1 MDETSGLLW
10 FNASMNKVFKSVALI
25 GKYMSPEVRD
35 QLLTLA
41 RFLAERGLT
50 VLIEEVTASH
60 LDIDGFDTRSIQ
72 AIGADTDL
80 AVVIGGDGTMLMAA
94 RALGNFGIPLVGI
107 NRGHFGFLTDISS
120 DVMLPTME
128 RILAGEYTLE
138 QRIMLC
144 AEIER
149 NGEIISKGRAVNDV
163 VVSKGTTA
171 KLIELEMV
179 VDGQIVTHQRS
190 DGMIVST
197 PTGTTAYALSAGG
210 PVVHPTMDAF
220 TVVPICPHTLTSRP
234 IIVSSNSNIRIQFTC
249 GENARIQVDGLP
261 YTGLELGDI
270 VDIKRHERRVTLL
283 HPAGHSHFEV
293 LRDKLHW
300 G

>member
-1 MDETSGLLW
+1 M
-10 FNASMNKVFKSVALI
+10 NASFKSVALI
-25 GKYMSPEVRD
+25 GKYMSPDVHD

-41 RFLAERGLT
+41 RFLVARGIA
-50 VLIEEVTASH
+50 VLVEENTAKHLHIESYP
-60 LDIDGFDTRSIQ
+60 TRGMQ
-72 AIGADTDL
+72 DIGAETEL

-94 RALGNFGIPLVGI
+94 RALGNHGIPLVGV
-107 NRGHFGFLTDISS
+107 NRGHFGFLTDISC

-149 NGEIISKGRAVNDV
+149 KGEIISKGRAFNDV
-163 VVSKGTTA
+163 VLSKGSSA
-171 KLIELEMV
+171 KLIELDMS
-179 VDGQIVTHQRS
+179 VDGQRVTHQRS
-190 DGMIVST
+190 DGMIVAT

-220 TVVPICPHTLTSRP
+220 TIVPICPHTLTSRP
-234 IIVSSNSNIRIQFTC
+234 IIVSTSSNIRIQFTR
-249 GENARIQVDGLP
+249 GDDARIQVDGLP
-261 YTGLELGDI
+261 YMELQLGDI
-270 VDIKRHERRVTLL
+270 VDIKRHEKTVTLL

-293 LRDKLHW
+293 LRDKLYW

>member
-1 MDETSGLLW
+1 
-10 FNASMNKVFKSVALI
+10 MNSVFKSVALI
-25 GKYMSPEVRD
+25 GKYMSREVRE

-41 RFLAERGLT
+41 RFLAERGIT
-50 VLIEEVTASH
+50 VLVEEVTATR
-60 LDIDGFDTRSIQ
+60 LNIEGFDTRSMQ
-72 AIGADTDL
+72 AIGADTEL

-94 RALGNFGIPLVGI
+94 RALGNYGIPLVGI

-120 DVMLPTME
+120 DVMLPTMA
-128 RILAGEYTLE
+128 RILEGEYTLE

-149 NGEIISKGRAVNDV
+149 SGSIISKGRAFNDV

-171 KLIELEMV
+171 KLIELEMT
-179 VDGQIVTHQRS
+179 VDNQIVTHQRS
-190 DGMIVST
+190 DGMIVAT

-210 PVVHPTMDAF
+210 PVVHPTMDAI
-220 TVVPICPHTLTSRP
+220 TIVPICPHTLTSRP
-234 IIVSSNSNIRIQFTC
+234 IIVSSGSHIRIQFTH

-261 YTGLELGDI
+261 YMELELGDI
-270 VDIKRHERRVTLL
+270 VDIKRHERTVTLL
-283 HPAGHSHFEV
+283 HPTGHSHYEV

>member
-1 MDETSGLLW
+1 
-10 FNASMNKVFKSVALI
+10 MNSVFKSVALI
-25 GKYMSPEVRD
+25 GKYMSPEVRV

-41 RFLAERGLT
+41 RFLVKRGIK
-50 VLIEEVTASH
+50 VLVEEVTANR
-60 LDIDGFDTRSIQ
+60 LDISEYDTRSIQ
-72 AIGADTDL
+72 DIGADSDL

-94 RALGNFGIPLVGI
+94 RALGNYGIPLVGI

-149 NGEIISKGRAVNDV
+149 NGEIISKGRAFNDV

-171 KLIELEMV
+171 KLIELEMI
-179 VDGQIVTHQRS
+179 VDGQVVTHQRS
-190 DGMIVST
+190 DGMIVAT

-210 PVVHPTMDAF
+210 PVVHPTMDAI
-220 TVVPICPHTLTSRP
+220 TIVPICPHTLTNRP
-234 IIVSSNSNIRIQFTC
+234 IIVSSGSHIRIQFTH

-261 YTGLELGDI
+261 YMELELGDI
-270 VDIKRHERRVTLL
+270 VDIKRHDKTVSLL

-293 LRDKLHW
+293 LRDKLYW